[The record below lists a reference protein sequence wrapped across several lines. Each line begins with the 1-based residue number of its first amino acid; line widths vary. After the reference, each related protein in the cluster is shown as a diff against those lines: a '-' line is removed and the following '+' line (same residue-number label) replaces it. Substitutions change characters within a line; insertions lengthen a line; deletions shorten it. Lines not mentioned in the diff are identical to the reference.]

1 MKKIVV
7 FLITILLVLAYAV
20 PAFAYTVNVTAEP
33 AEGGDVFVND
43 TAGGGEIA
51 SGKNAVLKAVAKEG
65 YIFAGWFREDGTPVD
80 ESGTEFTYTLEE
92 DRSYVAKF
100 EKKYTL
106 ALEASPQDGGSVS
119 QSGEEYKLNDSVTV
133 TATPAEN
140 YNFMGWFAD
149 PSSEDP
155 VSTDASY
162 TFTLTDDSPA
172 TLTAKFAATYQLD
185 LTVSPENTGTVTGAG
200 AFPGGSVVT
209 VGASP
214 EKDWRFSGWYDAAI
228 PGKIISTDPEYS
240 FNLDENRTL
249 GALFERSYTYILI
262 WVLIWIGI
270 CFAVFVV
277 VMRTIRYFRIV
288 RRRNRRRRP
297 RRY

>member
-7 FLITILLVLAYAV
+7 FLVTIVLVLTYAV
-20 PAFAYTVNVTAEP
+20 PAFAYTVDVTAEP

-43 TAGGGEIA
+43 VAGGGEIA
-51 SGKNAVLKAVAKEG
+51 SGTNATIKAVPRDG
-65 YIFAGWFREDGTPVD
+65 YIFAGWFRSDGTQVD
-80 ESGTEFTYTLEE
+80 ESGAEFTYTLEE

-100 EKKYTL
+100 EKKYTVG
-106 ALEASPQDGGSVS
+106 LEASPQDGGTV
-119 QSGEEYKLNDSVTV
+119 QQDGTEYMLGASVTV
-133 TATPAEN
+133 PATPAEN
-140 YNFMGWFAD
+140 YNFMGWFTD
-149 PSSEDP
+149 PSSEEP
-155 VSTDASY
+155 VSTEQSY
-162 TFTLTDDSPA
+162 TFTIAEDTPA

-185 LTVSPENTGTVTGAG
+185 LTVSPEGTGTVTGEG

-228 PGKIISTDPEYS
+228 PGKIISTDAEYT

-270 CFAVFVV
+270 CFGVFVV
-277 VMRTIRYFRIV
+277 VMRTIRHFRIA

>member
-1 MKKIVV
+1 M
-7 FLITILLVLAYAV
+7 
-20 PAFAYTVNVTAEP
+20 
-33 AEGGDVFVND
+33 
-43 TAGGGEIA
+43 
-51 SGKNAVLKAVAKEG
+51 
-65 YIFAGWFREDGTPVD
+65 D
-80 ESGTEFTYTLEE
+80 ESGAEFTYTLEE

-100 EKKYTL
+100 EKKYTV

-140 YNFMGWFAD
+140 YNFMGWFTD

-162 TFTLTDDSPA
+162 TFTLTDESPA

-200 AFPGGSVVT
+200 SFPGGSVVT

-249 GALFERSYTYILI
+249 GALFERSYTYILM

-277 VMRTIRYFRIV
+277 VMRTIRHFRIV